1 MSIFLTVTASCAK
14 CGAETEVDL
23 AASVNADRRPDLR
36 EEILDG
42 RFQATKCRECAE
54 LLRLPAHLT
63 YIDIRRQQW
72 ILVQSTDEIEQW
84 RTHETDA
91 RAIFEQNFGAG
102 VPKFLRE
109 MSEGITPR
117 LVFGW
122 PALREKLVAADLAL
136 DDAILEMLK
145 ISIMR
150 DVRGAPIADEA
161 ELRLISGEADRL
173 RFCWLD
179 SRTEQF
185 LVNLE
190 VPRGAYDDIVREAEG
205 WASLRADFTG
215 KLFVDVKRLL
225 VGAD

>member
-14 CGAETEVDL
+14 CGSETDVDL

-36 EEILDG
+36 AEILEG

-63 YIDIRRQQW
+63 YIDIGRQQW
-72 ILVQSTDEIEQW
+72 ILVQSTGEIGQW
-84 RTHETDA
+84 RTHEAEA
-91 RAIFEQNFGAG
+91 RAIFEQSFGAG
-102 VPKFLRE
+102 MPKFLRE
-109 MSEGITPR
+109 MGEGITPR

-122 PALREKLVAADLAL
+122 AALREKLVAADLAL
-136 DDAILEMLK
+136 DDATLEMLK

-150 DVRGAPIADEA
+150 DVRGAPIADET
-161 ELRLISGEADRL
+161 ELRLIGGEADRL
-173 RFCWLD
+173 SFAWLN

-185 LVNLE
+185 LAKLE

-205 WASLRADFTG
+205 WAALRADFAG
-215 KLFVDVKRLL
+215 ELFVDLKRLL

>member
-23 AASVNADRRPDLR
+23 AASLNADRRPDLR
-36 EEILDG
+36 EEILKG
-42 RFQATKCRECAE
+42 TFQATKCRECAE

-63 YIDIRRQQW
+63 YIDIGRQQW
-72 ILVQSTDEIEQW
+72 ILVQSTDELEQW
-84 RTHETDA
+84 RTHEADA

-109 MSEGITPR
+109 MGEGIRPR

-136 DDAILEMLK
+136 DDATLEMLK

-150 DVRGAPIADEA
+150 EVRAAPIADET
-161 ELRLISGEADRL
+161 EFRLVGGEADRL
-173 RFCWLD
+173 NFCWLN
-179 SRTEQF
+179 SKTEQF
-185 LVNLE
+185 LSELE
-190 VPRGAYDDIVREAEG
+190 VPRGAYDDIVKESEG
-205 WASLRADFTG
+205 WASLRADFEG

-225 VGAD
+225 AGAD